1 MLIPKPL
8 YLIYKL
14 EPEEEDGGGDV
25 EEEEMKLMAGD
36 NNQEQLK
43 KELLDNYDEIADGG
57 EEMGIDKES
66 NV

>member
-36 NNQEQLK
+36 NNQEQK
-43 KELLDNYDEIADGG
+43 LLDNYDEIADGG

-66 NV
+66 NM